1 MSSFN
6 NSYKYIHFTISLSDD
21 DHNKIV
27 GQKDV
32 VSWLTKSFDVD
43 KYLVCEENAS
53 RLHWHGIVKFMSPV
67 RFDSLRR
74 SLKNR
79 FKLNKCNKISF
90 YITKTI
96 GDDKWK
102 SLITF
107 AGGYDIKDGNYITNI
122 DVDVINEIKESRI
135 KKEEEKDLKDSL
147 SFISK
152 VQYYKIMY
160 VYMVNHRKNNRS
172 VMNDE
177 KAIYEIATRKKI
189 ICTQFKN
196 DKIQSLIRCIVFNL
210 SFEDYENSLQD

>member
-6 NSYKYIHFTISLSDD
+6 NSYKYIHFTISLSDVD
-21 DHNKIV
+21 VDKIV
-27 GQKDV
+27 DHKDV
-32 VSWLTKSFDVD
+32 VNWLIKSYDVD
-43 KYLVCEENAS
+43 KYLVCQEMAS

-74 SLKNR
+74 SLKNK
-79 FKLNKCNKISF
+79 FNLKLCNKISF
-90 YITKTI
+90 HITKTI

-102 SLITF
+102 SLISF

-122 DVDVINEIKESRI
+122 DMDVINEIKESRI
-135 KKEEEKDLKDSL
+135 EKEKEKDLRDSL

-160 VYMVNHRKNNRS
+160 VYMVNNKRTHYGAMMS
-172 VMNDE
+172 DE
-177 KAIYEIATRKKI
+177 RAIYEIATRKKI

-196 DKIQSLIRCIVFNL
+196 EKIQSLIRCIVFHW
-210 SFEDYENSLQD
+210 SFEEYENTLE

>member
-6 NSYKYIHFTISLSDD
+6 NSYKYMHFTISLSDD

-27 GQKDV
+27 DQKEV
-32 VSWLTKSFDVD
+32 VDWLTKSFDVD
-43 KYLVCEENAS
+43 KYLVCEEMAS
-53 RLHWHGIVKFMSPV
+53 RLHWHGIVKFMSAV

-79 FKLNKCNKISF
+79 FKLIKCNKISF

-102 SLITF
+102 SLCSF

-122 DVDVINEIKESRI
+122 DMDVINEIKESRI
-135 KKEEEKDLKDSL
+135 KKEKEKDLKDSL

-160 VYMVNHRKNNRS
+160 VYMVNNKRTHYGS
-172 VMNDE
+172 MMSDE
-177 KAIYEIATRKKI
+177 RAIYEIATKKKI

-196 DKIQSLIRCIVFNL
+196 EKIQSLIRCIVFHW
-210 SFEDYENSLQD
+210 SYEEYENTLE